1 MQLSAWGKA
10 IDTALDEGEI
20 QTAVGLAHLLLRKQ
34 PRHLATYERIIHL
47 CWTARRWEEGR
58 EWGLR
63 LLRGDPSNVLGWGIL
78 AIAGE
83 KRAERS
89 GRTQTEGV
97 AAAHGLWQRALALD
111 PYNAE
116 VRAGWSRT
124 AISAPTASSPVG
136 DGTPQPILNQAA
148 LAFLQLRAKQWSTAQ
163 PLFNGLA
170 RLDSGQVVY
179 QMGQLLCLWRTQESK
194 AARLLAQELTAAHRG
209 MLVGWLVLA
218 SVGDVNDQAIARG
231 HVQSLDPDGEYA
243 TRWLGNAS
251 QRADFEVNLSEEEQ
265 AVFEGVSGGK
275 GEGVSG

>member
-1 MQLSAWGKA
+1 MQLSVWGKA

-20 QTAVGLAHLLLRKQ
+20 QTAVDLAQLLLRKQ

-78 AIAGE
+78 ALSAE
-83 KRAERS
+83 KRAEKRAKRAGQTDRS
-89 GRTQTEGV
+89 T
-97 AAAHGLWQRALALD
+97 AHGLWDRALALD

-116 VRAGWSRT
+116 VRAGWHRT
-124 AISAPTASSPVG
+124 AK
-136 DGTPQPILNQAA
+136 DGTTQPVLNQAA

-170 RLDSGQVVY
+170 RLDSGQIVY
-179 QMGQLLCLWRTQESK
+179 QMGQLLCLWRTQESR

-209 MLVGWLVLA
+209 MLAGWLVLA

-251 QRADFEVNLSEEEQ
+251 QRMDYEVDLSEEEQ
-265 AVFEGVSGGK
+265 AVFEGAK
-275 GEGVSG
+275 G

>member
-34 PRHLATYERIIHL
+34 PRHLVTYERIIHL

-78 AIAGE
+78 ALGAEKRTETRADRGGQAGE
-83 KRAERS
+83 S
-89 GRTQTEGV
+89 
-97 AAAHGLWQRALALD
+97 AAHSLWDRALALD

-124 AISAPTASSPVG
+124 HG
-136 DGTPQPILNQAA
+136 QPQAGNKPDEAQPALNQAA
-148 LAFLQLRAKQWSTAQ
+148 LAFLQLRAKRWHSAL
-163 PLFNGLA
+163 PLFANLS

-179 QMGQLLCLWRTQESK
+179 RMGHLLSLWRTQDSGP
-194 AARLLAQELTAAHRG
+194 ARMMAQELTASHRG
-209 MLVGWLVLA
+209 MLAGWLVLA
-218 SVGDVNDQAIARG
+218 SVGDANDRAIAQG
-231 HVQSLDPDGEYA
+231 HIQSLDPDGEYA
-243 TRWLGNAS
+243 TRWLGPTA
-251 QRADFEVNLSEEEQ
+251 QRTDFEISLSEEEQ
-265 AVFEGVSGGK
+265 AIYEGLK
-275 GEGVSG
+275 G